1 MDFELTPEQINQIV
15 RAARVF
21 ASGFT
26 DEHLQ
31 WLVSCQRRL
40 ADSAFCEAAWGLARL
55 EKEKGITANK
65 ALDAVKGLLR
75 DKAKFEADIALL
87 QQKHLT
93 LQTANRDAEQRH
105 NQMMEANKQAS
116 MELAGVR
123 VELEKEKKWLITYR
137 KEAEKEKRCIDEDVE
152 AYRQKANVTEQETAT
167 AGQLKAEVARSGFS
181 LEQMLAISKEFAGHQ
196 DAREKLA
203 EALKKYRTLS
213 EYITATEKQAEA
225 QKKAADSEL
234 ASLRSQRDR
243 EQAQVKVLEE
253 SRRYLEEIIAQL
265 QVNAAN
271 EQELRRFYQ
280 KYQGVSQFLDCLA
293 SWDPVVFLRCN
304 NPISALANAMN
315 PSAMAHFCTDK
326 PPVACPHCGKAAF
339 IPDKKVYEA
348 LNLPLGSYVK
358 FKEGE

>member
-1 MDFELTPEQINQIV
+1 
-15 RAARVF
+15 
-21 ASGFT
+21 
-26 DEHLQ
+26 
-31 WLVSCQRRL
+31 L
-40 ADSAFCEAAWGLARL
+40 ADSEFCEAAWGLARL
-55 EKEKGITANK
+55 EKERGITANK

-75 DKAKFEADIALL
+75 DKAKLEADIALL

-152 AYRQKANVTEQETAT
+152 AYRQKANVTEQEIAT
-167 AGQLKAEVARSGFS
+167 AGQLKAEVGRSGFS

-203 EALKKYRTLS
+203 EALKKYGTLT
-213 EYITATEKQAEA
+213 ECIAVTEKQAEA
-225 QKKAADSEL
+225 QKKTLNSEL
-234 ASLRSQRDR
+234 ANVRSQRDR
-243 EQAQVKVLEE
+243 EQAQVKTLEE
-253 SRRYLEEIIAQL
+253 HRRYLEETIAQL
-265 QVNAAN
+265 QANAAN

-280 KYQGVSQFLDCLA
+280 KYQGLSRFLDCLA
-293 SWDPVVFLRCN
+293 SWDQVAFLRCN
-304 NPISALANAMN
+304 NPVSALANAMN

-326 PPVACPHCGKAAF
+326 PPVSCPHCGKAAF
-339 IPDKKVYEA
+339 IPDQKVYEA
-348 LNLPLGSYVK
+348 LNLPPGVFVK
-358 FKEGE
+358 FTEGG